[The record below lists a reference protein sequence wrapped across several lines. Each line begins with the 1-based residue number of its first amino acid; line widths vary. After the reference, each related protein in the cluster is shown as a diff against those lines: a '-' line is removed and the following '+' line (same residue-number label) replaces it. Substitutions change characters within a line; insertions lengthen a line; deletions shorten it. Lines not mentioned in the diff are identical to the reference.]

1 MIVYKYY
8 YMDKATGDQI
18 PRNTEPPITTKAE
31 EVIRNDITTVENKNL
46 QAPQFVKKKW
56 TLLKFKRMIL
66 KGNFTSARLT
76 AKILG
81 VDKRTIEQWLHLPV
95 IQSALAS
102 EINNFT
108 SKIGKS
114 KDWKAQAYLLDK
126 IIDDDKDRE
135 ESKQDLKQ
143 LIVINT

>member
-1 MIVYKYY
+1 MVKADESIKPTENAYQSQTILHEAPNYLLKEDEKSILPRGIKPPTYIRHKWKY
-8 YMDKATGDQI
+8 I
-18 PRNTEPPITTKAE
+18 
-31 EVIRNDITTVENKNL
+31 
-46 QAPQFVKKKW
+46 
-56 TLLKFKRMIL
+56 KFKRL
-66 KGNFTSARLT
+66 VKKGSYTSARLM
-76 AKILG
+76 AKILQ
-81 VDKRTIEQWLHLPV
+81 VDKDTIYKWLMTKP
-95 IQSALAS
+95 IQEALAS